1 MDKFFK
7 KYLKNN
13 DFVGLFAEII
23 EKYSFKKA
31 TNRKY
36 SSLQYAQC
44 IIDVL
49 SYNSSWRGYK
59 GIIDG
64 RILNNKHNQLVK
76 IGAYNELMELCQ
88 KSYFK
93 KNKTSKLKYQSI
105 DSSFVKN
112 KYGTEMVK
120 RNTYYKN
127 KKGIKISTIVNEVG
141 VPISIDIDSAN
152 KHDSNLFEPRL
163 G

>member
-49 SYNSSWRGYK
+49 SYNSSW
-59 GIIDG
+59 I
-64 RILNNKHNQLVK
+64 KHQ
-76 IGAYNELMELCQ
+76 
-88 KSYFK
+88 
-93 KNKTSKLKYQSI
+93 
-105 DSSFVKN
+105 
-112 KYGTEMVK
+112 
-120 RNTYYKN
+120 
-127 KKGIKISTIVNEVG
+127 
-141 VPISIDIDSAN
+141 
-152 KHDSNLFEPRL
+152 
-163 G
+163 